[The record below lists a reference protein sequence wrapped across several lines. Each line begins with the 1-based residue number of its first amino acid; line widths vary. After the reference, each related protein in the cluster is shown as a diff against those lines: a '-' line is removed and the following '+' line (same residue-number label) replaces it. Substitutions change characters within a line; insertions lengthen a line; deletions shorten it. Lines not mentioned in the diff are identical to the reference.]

1 MARQDLRATMRYKDQ
16 DHPTRAKRFGQA
28 LGARSVS
35 KTAPLVSH
43 TDPSFAP
50 NPLAQQVI
58 APRQRVPFLPH
69 VLELVFCL
77 PPLQTH
83 MINAPTQQAL
93 LALMVHAAMADG
105 DKSQAERD
113 FVREL
118 SLQLDEQG
126 GAKQLAQAVQA
137 ALLGRLSAQQAAAQ
151 LQDPMHRQ
159 LAYEWA
165 TAVCHADGLC
175 SPAEA
180 AFLQRLKTDLQL
192 SKAEAEPEA
201 TTHTQALARAA
212 YAEEAAA
219 PLHAPAAA
227 TALTVAL
234 TAAAAPSA
242 PAVPAAPAVDNAAID
257 RSILNYAILNGA
269 LELLPQSWAS
279 MAIIPLQIKMV
290 YRVGQAHGVSLDQGH
305 IKEFIA
311 AAGVGLTSQYIEEF
325 GRKLL
330 GGLLGKAGG
339 KLLGGLGSQATGM
352 AFSFASTYALGHLAK
367 RYYAGG
373 RVMSTDLLRQT
384 YQGLLSSGKT
394 LQQQHLGD
402 IQARASTLDAGEV
415 MRMVR
420 G

>member
-1 MARQDLRATMRYKDQ
+1 M
-16 DHPTRAKRFGQA
+16 
-28 LGARSVS
+28 
-35 KTAPLVSH
+35 
-43 TDPSFAP
+43 
-50 NPLAQQVI
+50 NP
-58 APRQRVPFLPH
+58 H
-69 VLELVFCL
+69 
-77 PPLQTH
+77 H
-83 MINAPTQQAL
+83 MINTQTQQAL
-93 LALMVHAAMADG
+93 LSILVHASMADG
-105 DKSQAERD
+105 EKSQAERD
-113 FVREL
+113 FVRDL

-137 ALLGRLSAQQAAAQ
+137 ALLGRLSAAQAAAQ
-151 LQDPMHRQ
+151 ITEPMHRQ

-175 SPAEA
+175 SPAET

-192 SKAEAEPEA
+192 GAAEPEA
-201 TTHTQALARAA
+201 TVQTQALAQAA
-212 YAEEAAA
+212 YAEASVA
-219 PLHAPAAA
+219 PLAVVAA
-227 TALTVAL
+227 VPV
-234 TAAAAPSA
+234 AAPS
-242 PAVPAAPAVDNAAID
+242 VDNAAID
-257 RSILNYAILNGA
+257 RTVLNYAILNGA

-290 YRVGQAHGVSLDQGH
+290 YRVGVAHGVSLDQGH

-311 AAGVGLTSQYIEEF
+311 AAGVGLTSQYIEQF

-330 GGLLGKAGG
+330 GGLVGKAGG
-339 KLLGGLGSQATGM
+339 KMLGGLTGAATGM

-384 YQGLLSSGKT
+384 YQGLLSNGKA
-394 LQQQHLGD
+394 LQQAHMGD
-402 IQARASTLDAGEV
+402 IRNRASTLDAAEV